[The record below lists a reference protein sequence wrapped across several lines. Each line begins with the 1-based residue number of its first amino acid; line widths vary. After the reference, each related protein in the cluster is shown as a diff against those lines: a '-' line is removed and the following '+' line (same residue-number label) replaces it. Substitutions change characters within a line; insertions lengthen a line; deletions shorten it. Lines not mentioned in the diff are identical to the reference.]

1 VHGSRCVS
9 SCEPTA
15 AQGGRL
21 GRANELQTRDPSLVD
36 TLITCGEI
44 SALVPTLGLHG
55 LTSWRTTVKCAGST
69 SASSSV
75 VSVDAP
81 AMAAD
86 GLAKRR
92 LSLQPRVKTSQPL
105 HLLQVCVC
113 PDPGEAKVLSHV
125 MPWGGGGINRGAN
138 FGLVA
143 DIKRPTTLWVWQLLF
158 HLLTP
163 DSLGSFSGL
172 REERQKVISIRTILS
187 RHWCWV
193 GPHTRSE
200 PQP

>member
-1 VHGSRCVS
+1 MHGSRCVS

-15 AQGGRL
+15 AQCGRL
-21 GRANELQTRDPSLVD
+21 GRANELQTRPSSLAD

-75 VSVDAP
+75 VSVDVP

-105 HLLQVCVC
+105 H
-113 PDPGEAKVLSHV
+113 PPKVLSHV
-125 MPWGGGGINRGAN
+125 MPWRSGFNRGAN
-138 FGLVA
+138 FGLA
-143 DIKRPTTLWVWQLLF
+143 MDNKRPTTLWVWQLLF

-172 REERQKVISIRTILS
+172 REERQKVISIGMILS
-187 RHWCWV
+187 RHGCLV
-193 GPHTRSE
+193 GSHTRSE
-200 PQP
+200 LLP